1 MRMRFILKKHG
12 YPFKQL
18 FSTIERGELQCNVW
32 NSSWS
37 ETRLEEFKA
46 VWCSLCFS
54 RHASFS
60 RPSR

>member
-46 VWCSLCFS
+46 V
-54 RHASFS
+54 
-60 RPSR
+60 